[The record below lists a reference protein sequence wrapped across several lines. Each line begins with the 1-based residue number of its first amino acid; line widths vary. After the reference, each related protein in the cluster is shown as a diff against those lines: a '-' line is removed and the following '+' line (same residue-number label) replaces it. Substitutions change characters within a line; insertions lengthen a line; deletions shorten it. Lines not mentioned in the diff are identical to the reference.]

1 MTSSDFVS
9 HRKSLKHRY
18 LQRGIF
24 SIVLIVVLYS
34 ILWYFLA
41 AKVEEKVSGQLA
53 SYNENGFVAI
63 CENMHK
69 TGYPLRIGVS
79 CDTVNLQQ
87 LVKGFAFSG
96 GKIITGAPV
105 YAPRW
110 LELSLNSPISLEFP
124 GLVPLSAKWSDM
136 KIETD
141 MSHHIPDA
149 VSLRTD
155 DLEIGTRTDAD
166 QLQDRTTGKFLRF
179 DAHGLNSNLDAR
191 LTFVDLQ
198 LPLTVPHENTTIPEM
213 SGDIQWTLDEAS
225 SLFTS
230 DENHDIPIERLRGHK
245 GFLKSSTVRFA
256 TGGALTVSG
265 PFSFNEEGYL
275 NAKFDIAISDQNKLM
290 QTARSTFPSQFDNLK
305 TIFFALSAMPKND
318 KGDPVLQLSV
328 KNGEVRLAFFK
339 IGHIDPI

>member
-18 LQRGIF
+18 LKRGIF

-191 LTFVDLQ
+191 LTFVDC
-198 LPLTVPHENTTIPEM
+198 
-213 SGDIQWTLDEAS
+213 
-225 SLFTS
+225 
-230 DENHDIPIERLRGHK
+230 
-245 GFLKSSTVRFA
+245 
-256 TGGALTVSG
+256 
-265 PFSFNEEGYL
+265 
-275 NAKFDIAISDQNKLM
+275 
-290 QTARSTFPSQFDNLK
+290 
-305 TIFFALSAMPKND
+305 SA
-318 KGDPVLQLSV
+318 
-328 KNGEVRLAFFK
+328 
-339 IGHIDPI
+339 